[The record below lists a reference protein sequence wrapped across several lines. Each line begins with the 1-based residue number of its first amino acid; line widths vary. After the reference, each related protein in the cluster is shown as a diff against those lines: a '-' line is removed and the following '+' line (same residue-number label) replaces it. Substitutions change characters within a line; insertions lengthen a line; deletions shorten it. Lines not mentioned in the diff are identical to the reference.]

1 MTFSIVAIDRQKLE
15 TGFAISSCSY
25 DSGRVGLAQAG
36 IGSIVSQARS
46 NMAFRKL
53 FFERLGEG
61 MPLEQILDHFKEI
74 DEDIEHR
81 QVGMITLDGGALSFT
96 GKNCAKWAGH
106 KVGEYYACQ
115 GNILVGPEVI
125 ERMTEA
131 FTAAAGPLYDRLY
144 AALRAGDEAGG
155 DARGK
160 VSARLMVVK
169 EGGGWG
175 GTDVVVD
182 ISVEDH
188 VEPVKE
194 LGRILQA
201 GKNMLRCWLL
211 VRELDQASGEDKDE
225 ALGKLET
232 FLESRADR
240 AYIDAW
246 MELGSAQLELG
257 LKEKAMATFMKY
269 LEISP
274 RMAPLIRDLVE
285 EGELPE
291 EILEYTE

>member
-1 MTFSIVAIDRQKLE
+1 MTFSIVAVDREKGE

-25 DSGRVGLAQAG
+25 DSGRVGRAEAG
-36 IGSIVSQARS
+36 VGSIVSQARS
-46 NMAFRKL
+46 NMVFRRL
-53 FFERLGEG
+53 FFEKLCEGSTLG
-61 MPLEQILDHFKEI
+61 QILGHFKEI
-74 DEDIEHR
+74 DADIENR
-81 QVGMITLDGGALSFT
+81 QVGMITLDGEALSFT

-106 KVGEYYACQ
+106 KVGEDYTCQ
-115 GNILVGPEVI
+115 GNILVGPEVV
-125 ERMTEA
+125 EGMTEA
-131 FTAAAGPLYDRLY
+131 FTASVGPLYDRLY
-144 AALRAGDEAGG
+144 AALRAGG

-169 EGGGWG
+169 KGGGWG
-175 GTDVVVD
+175 GSDVIID

-188 VEPVKE
+188 DEPVKE

-201 GKNMLRCWLL
+201 GKNMLSCWSL
-211 VRELDQASGEDKDE
+211 VRELNQASGEDKDE
-225 ALGKLET
+225 ALGKLER

-246 MELGSAQLELG
+246 MTLGSAQFELG
-257 LKEKAMATFMKY
+257 LKENALVSFRKY

-274 RMAPLIRDLVE
+274 RMAPLIRDLVA

>member
-1 MTFSIVAIDRQKLE
+1 
-15 TGFAISSCSY
+15 
-25 DSGRVGLAQAG
+25 
-36 IGSIVSQARS
+36 
-46 NMAFRKL
+46 MAFRNL
-53 FFERLGEG
+53 FFEKLGES
-61 MPLEQILDHFKEI
+61 MTLDQILEHFGEI

-81 QVGMITLDGGALSFT
+81 QVGMITLDGEALSYT
-96 GKNCAKWAGH
+96 GEECARWAGH
-106 KVGEYYACQ
+106 LVGDDYACQ
-115 GNILVGPEVI
+115 GNILVGPEAV

-131 FTAAAGPLYDRLY
+131 FNLTEGVLYDMLY
-144 AALRAGDEAGG
+144 AALQAGDEAGG

-201 GKNMLRCWLL
+201 GRNMLRCWSL
-211 VRELDQASGEDKDE
+211 VRELDQASGEDNDE
-225 ALGKLET
+225 ALGNLES
-232 FLESRADR
+232 FLESHADR

-246 MELGSAQLELG
+246 MELGSAQLEMG
-257 LKEKAMATFMKY
+257 LKEEAVSTFRKY
-269 LEISP
+269 LQISP
-274 RMAPLIRDLVE
+274 KMIGNLRELVE
-285 EGELPE
+285 RGELPE
-291 EILEYTE
+291 EILE

>member
-1 MTFSIVAIDRQKLE
+1 MTFSIVAVDRVKGG

-25 DSGRVGLAQAG
+25 DSGRVGRSEAG
-36 IGSIVSQARS
+36 IGSIVSQAKS
-46 NMAFRKL
+46 NMAFRRL
-53 FFERLGEG
+53 FFEKLGEG
-61 MPLEQILDHFKEI
+61 LSPDQILDHFKEI
-74 DEDIEHR
+74 DDDIEHR
-81 QVGMITLDGGALSFT
+81 QVGMITLDGEALSFT
-96 GKNCAKWAGH
+96 GKQCAKWAGH
-106 KVGEYYACQ
+106 RVGEDYACQ
-115 GNILVGPEVI
+115 GNILVGPEVVD
-125 ERMTEA
+125 RMTEA
-131 FTAAAGPLYDRLY
+131 FASVTGPLYDRLF

-160 VSARLMVVK
+160 LSARLVVVM
-169 EGGGWG
+169 EGAGWG
-175 GTDVVVD
+175 GTSVVVD

-188 VEPVKE
+188 LEPVKE

-201 GKNMLRCWLL
+201 GKNTLHCWTL
-211 VRELDQASGEDKDE
+211 VSELNQASGEDKNN

-246 MELGSAQLELG
+246 EALGSAQLEAG
-257 LKEKAMATFMKY
+257 MKEKAVATYRKY

-274 RMAPLIRDLVE
+274 RMAPLIRRLVA

-291 EILEYTE
+291 EILE

>member
-1 MTFSIVAIDRQKLE
+1 MTFSIVAIDRRNRE
-15 TGFAISSCSY
+15 TGFAVSSCSY
-25 DSGRVGLAQAG
+25 DSGRVGRAEAG
-36 IGSIVSQARS
+36 AGSIVSQARS
-46 NMAFRKL
+46 NMAFQRL

-61 MPLEQILDHFKEI
+61 MPPERIVEHFKEI

-81 QVGMITLDGGALSFT
+81 QVGMITLDGEALSFT
-96 GKNCAKWAGH
+96 GKRCARWAGH
-106 KVGEYYACQ
+106 RVGDDYACQ
-115 GNILVGPEVI
+115 GNILVGPEVV

-131 FTAAAGPLYDRLY
+131 FTATTGPLYDRLY
-144 AALRAGDEAGG
+144 AALEAGDDAGG

-188 VEPVKE
+188 IEPVKE

-201 GKNMLRCWLL
+201 GKNMLRCWSL
-211 VRELDQASGEDKDE
+211 VRELNQASPEDKDD
-225 ALGKLET
+225 ALGKLEK

-246 MELGSAQLELG
+246 MELGSAQLESG
-257 LKEKAMATFMKY
+257 LKEKGVATYRKY

-274 RMAPLIRDLVE
+274 RMAPLIRGLVE

-291 EILEYTE
+291 EILE

>member
-1 MTFSIVAIDRQKLE
+1 MTFSIVAVDREKGE

-25 DSGRVGLAQAG
+25 DLGRVGRAEAG
-36 IGSIVSQARS
+36 VGSIVSQARS
-46 NMAFRKL
+46 NMVFRRL
-53 FFERLGEG
+53 FFEKLCEGSTLG
-61 MPLEQILDHFKEI
+61 QILGHFKKI
-74 DEDIEHR
+74 DADIENR
-81 QVGMITLDGGALSFT
+81 QVGMITLTGEALSFT

-106 KVGEYYACQ
+106 KVGEDYTCQ
-115 GNILVGPEVI
+115 GNILVGPEVV
-125 ERMTEA
+125 EGMTEA
-131 FTAAAGPLYDRLY
+131 FTASAGPLYDRLY

-169 EGGGWG
+169 KGEGWG

-201 GKNMLRCWLL
+201 GKNMLSCWSL
-211 VRELDQASGEDKDE
+211 VRELNQASGEDKDE
-225 ALGKLET
+225 ALGKLER

-246 MELGSAQLELG
+246 MTLGSAQLELG
-257 LKEKAMATFMKY
+257 LKEKAVATFRKY

-274 RMAPLIRDLVE
+274 RMAPLIRDLVA

-291 EILEYTE
+291 EILEYIE